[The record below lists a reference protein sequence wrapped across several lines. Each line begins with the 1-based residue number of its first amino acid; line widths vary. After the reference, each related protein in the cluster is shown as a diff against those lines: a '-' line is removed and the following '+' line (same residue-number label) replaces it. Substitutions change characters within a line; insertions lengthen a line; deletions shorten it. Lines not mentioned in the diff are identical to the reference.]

1 MKKIINVTLYFIEIA
16 LIFIS
21 IFICIKFFTINLI
34 NQNTL
39 HNNVQ
44 EGLIFNQIVVI
55 ILLIV
60 PRFGF
65 IPLKLFTKSIDLVG
79 FYKVMSIVMV
89 LINVFYFTILC
100 ILAFMIP
107 QLDSQVYEIRNIIL
121 QFTIL
126 FGVINLS
133 SGLILYIKYTKWKN
147 LVFDQQK

>member
-39 HNNVQ
+39 HHNVQ

-60 PRFGF
+60 TRFGF

>member
-39 HNNVQ
+39 HHNVQ

>member
-34 NQNTL
+34 NQNTI
-39 HNNVQ
+39 HHNVQ

-65 IPLKLFTKSIDLVG
+65 IPLKFFTKSIDLVG

>member
-1 MKKIINVTLYFIEIA
+1 MKKLINVTLYFIEIA

-21 IFICIKFFTINLI
+21 IFISIKFFTINLI

-39 HNNVQ
+39 HHNVQ

-89 LINVFYFTILC
+89 LINVFYFISLC

>member
-21 IFICIKFFTINLI
+21 MFICIKFFTINLI

-39 HNNVQ
+39 HHNVQ

-133 SGLILYIKYTKWKN
+133 SGLILYIKYT
-147 LVFDQQK
+147 